1 MKKNLIKTTA
11 IFIISFAGILFNA
24 CGNVGLGDA
33 VDIAVPTVEISYPP
47 KNAIVRD
54 MFVVSGTCEDDI
66 LVSSVEVTLTNSST
80 KKEYGPYTATLD
92 LERTSWT
99 LQLNQKN
106 GGKKTETEHD
116 AFNAYKLWEFPDGSY
131 IVSAIAYDQKKKA
144 SQESSI
150 PVDIDNTAP
159 VLLVSK
165 PLATG
170 AEKAS
175 VYGRTINITGD
186 VSEEHESAK
195 LTLYYKEFDKTA
207 NTFIDQEPK
216 TLEISGFGTMSSDS
230 PLTIAKY
237 NKALEEGAQ
246 DLLHNNYLT
255 IYNETV
261 NLAESNEKLYYCG
274 FMLEDNA
281 KVYQNPGDT
290 GVEGGNKTDQYYIL
304 SDSYNEELFSENTY
318 SLNARNLMLLLSG
331 KSSYSEEQITK
342 IVELLKNP
350 GNSASSTTIT
360 AEKSTKFSVDPK
372 NNPVWSISNFELWNG
387 DFATFETGSAVPLNL
402 EAGGDAIAVDKNSIQ
417 IELYHL
423 GTTPA
428 EITAQTPHATLIKKG
443 TYADGL
449 LKDVL
454 SPQNE
459 KSIEFYKDDDADS
472 AVSVGLNV
480 NHYYEIIVNGSDV
493 AGNEL
498 ESKQGNRYGFKRL
511 SSFAPPSFTFSA
523 AQGAFTPNE
532 YQRGSTVNEN
542 GIVIH
547 GTVAT
552 ADKDIFVQKKMFRL
566 PQSLLPI
573 FLIQI

>member
-54 MFVVSGTCEDDI
+54 MFIVSGTCEDDI
-66 LVSSVEVTLTNSST
+66 LVSSVKVTLTNTST

-106 GGKKTETEHD
+106 GGKKTEPDYDTY
-116 AFNAYKLWEFPDGSY
+116 NAYKQWEFPDGSY
-131 IVSAIAYDQKKKA
+131 IVSAIAYDQKDKA

-170 AEKAS
+170 SEKAS

-195 LTLYYKEFDKTA
+195 LTLYYKEFDKTT
-207 NTFIDQEPK
+207 NEFIDQEAK

-237 NKALEEGAQ
+237 NKALEEGSQ

-281 KVYQNPGDT
+281 KVYQNPGDS
-290 GVEGGNKTDQYYIL
+290 GIEGGNKTDQYYIL

-350 GNSASSTTIT
+350 GNSALSSTIT
-360 AEKSTKFSVDPK
+360 ADKSTKFSVDPK

-443 TYADGL
+443 TLDR
-449 LKDVL
+449 
-454 SPQNE
+454 
-459 KSIEFYKDDDADS
+459 
-472 AVSVGLNV
+472 SVQE
-480 NHYYEIIVNGSDV
+480 HFEGS
-493 AGNEL
+493 L
-498 ESKQGNRYGFKRL
+498 Y
-511 SSFAPPSFTFSA
+511 TF
-523 AQGAFTPNE
+523 
-532 YQRGSTVNEN
+532 
-542 GIVIH
+542 
-547 GTVAT
+547 
-552 ADKDIFVQKKMFRL
+552 
-566 PQSLLPI
+566 
-573 FLIQI
+573 